1 MLMEDKSV
9 AETIAAA
16 EQADIAVFTVGVL
29 DERSA
34 FARAGYFSDEEL
46 QSLAKRGI
54 VGDVCAHLID
64 GKGQICGSEY
74 EKRIIAVPMDRIQ
87 SIPVRIGIAYGEYKL
102 QGVYAALRAGYFTA
116 FVTNTAMAGRLL
128 RRKHLEEK
136 GK

>member
-16 EQADIAVFTVGVL
+16 EQAGHRGVYRRST

-46 QSLAKRGI
+46 QRPCKKRI

-87 SIPVRIGIAYGEYKL
+87 SIPVRIELLTVSISCREYMRPSEPDIL
-102 QGVYAALRAGYFTA
+102 PLS
-116 FVTNTAMAGRLL
+116 
-128 RRKHLEEK
+128 
-136 GK
+136 